1 MLVIVDCCRIS
12 CYSVFCKPSYS
23 GATVV
28 GSDIDG
34 DGLIGNDP
42 SCRTSKNANFRRK
55 GNVPSQ
61 LDKCTLDNFKHYKL
75 QERVLDLFGASV
87 LEWLPSADESAQGAS
102 RGTMQEKYPKVHT
115 HLNGKHSAMLACQ
128 YYDVCCRSEALFV
141 CFLFFHLVS
150 CHCC

>member
-1 MLVIVDCCRIS
+1 VLVVVDCCCIS
-12 CYSVFCKPSYS
+12 CYSSFCKPSYP

-34 DGLIGNDP
+34 DGLTGNDP

-87 LEWLPSADESAQGAS
+87 LEWLPSADKSAQGAS
-102 RGTMQEKYPKVHT
+102 RGVVQEKYPKVHT
-115 HLNGKHSAMLACQ
+115 NNAPE
-128 YYDVCCRSEALFV
+128 REAQCNARLPILRCV
-141 CFLFFHLVS
+141 LQI
-150 CHCC
+150 